1 MADSTPQQGRLSGKV
16 AVITGGA
23 SPAGLGFATA
33 RLFAQEGA
41 SIVLTDI
48 APTLQDRRGDFPD
61 GSPVELLRHNVQN
74 EDEWVSVFERA
85 RERFGSVDILV
96 NNAGITRRSPIDE
109 MDYATYRD
117 VVDTNLTGTWLGC
130 KHAVIEMKRSGRG
143 GAIVNIASIS
153 GIVGMRYS
161 SPYGS
166 SKGGI
171 RTLTKVVALETA
183 QDGIRV
189 NAVCPGIINSDIV
202 APVEKQN
209 PAAFKVLLDGIPMG
223 KLGQSDDIAHAALF
237 LASDD
242 AKYVTGAEIAVDGG
256 YTAQ

>member
-1 MADSTPQQGRLSGKV
+1 MADRTSQNGRLAGKV
-16 AVITGGA
+16 AVVTGAG
-23 SPAGLGFATA
+23 SPAGLGFAIA
-33 RLFAQEGA
+33 RLFAHEGA
-41 SIVLTDI
+41 AVFLTDI
-48 APTLQDRRGDFPD
+48 AATIYERGEDFPD
-61 GSPVELLRHNVQN
+61 GSRVAVMQHNVQ
-74 EDEWVSVFERA
+74 EEADWIATFDAA
-85 RERFGSVDILV
+85 REKFGSVDILV
-96 NNAGITRRSPIDE
+96 NNAGITRRGPIDE
-109 MDYATYRD
+109 MSYETYRS

-130 KHAVIEMKRSGRG
+130 KHGVREMKRHGRG

-183 QDGIRV
+183 HAGIRC
-189 NAVCPGIINSDIV
+189 NTIAPGIIHSDIV
-202 APVEKQN
+202 DPVRDTN
-209 PAAFKVLLDGIPMG
+209 PQAFQVLLDGIPMG
-223 KLGQSDDIAHAALF
+223 SLGEPNDIAQAALY

-242 AKYVTGAEIAVDGG
+242 ARYVTGAEIAVDGG